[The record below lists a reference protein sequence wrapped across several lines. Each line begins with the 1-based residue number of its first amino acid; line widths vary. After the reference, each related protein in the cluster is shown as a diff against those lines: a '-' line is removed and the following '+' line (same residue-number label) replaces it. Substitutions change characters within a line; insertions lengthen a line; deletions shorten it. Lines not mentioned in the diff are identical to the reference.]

1 MRAPLRLSAALAVV
15 SALLTACSGRAQPGA
30 SDRVLTV
37 SATTAVI
44 ADLVGQVG
52 GERVDVT
59 SIVPHHGDPHSYE
72 PSPGDAVKVA
82 RADLVFSNG
91 LLLEEPGIM
100 KMVHTNT
107 REGTPK
113 VAITETLEKYGGS
126 VIKLKE
132 DLGLDVL
139 WLGWA
144 VEGEVA
150 GEGSQV
156 RTTAVGM
163 TGPGDLHVYLTDTL
177 GHPTSYVDSTD
188 GFDAKDS
195 FTLPPEAHTHVN
207 WSFSEPGTYRLTV
220 EGRTETLDGKTA
232 EIGRGTVTFE
242 VGGSPAGSGSPTSHG
257 SSASSGA
264 STGRTVLDG
273 GHADVALNAEKRQ
286 VYVRVDDPETG
297 ERTHHPAGEVVM
309 SVPDR
314 ARAQVPKGDA
324 FRFLGTPGADVWVL
338 PQAVLG
344 KHVHGDLDPHAW
356 EDVANAEAYVRR
368 VEAELIKADPEG
380 RKVYESN
387 AARYLKRLG
396 ALDQE
401 VAQQLAAIPADRRKL
416 ITTHDAFGYLAKA
429 YAMEVV
435 GFVVPVPSQEPSAAE
450 VRALGA
456 TIREKQV
463 PAVFLEPNL
472 AARADVLR
480 QVARDEGVRV
490 CTIYGDSFDDKIHD
504 YISMMRHN
512 ARELARC
519 LGRSA

>member
-1 MRAPLRLSAALAVV
+1 MRAPLRMSAALVAA
-15 SALLTACSGRAQPGA
+15 SALLTACSGRPQPGA
-30 SDRVLTV
+30 SDSALTV
-37 SATTAVI
+37 SATTAII
-44 ADLVGQVG
+44 ADLVGRVG
-52 GERVDVT
+52 GDRVDVT

-72 PSPGDAVKVA
+72 PSPGDAVGVA

-100 KMVHTNT
+100 KMVHTDT

-113 VAITETLEKYGGS
+113 IAISETLEEYGGS
-126 VIKLKE
+126 VIRLKE

-150 GEGSQV
+150 GEASQV

-177 GHPTSYVDSTD
+177 GHPRSYVDSTD
-188 GFDAKDS
+188 GFDARDS

-207 WSFSEPGTYRLTV
+207 WSFSRPGTYRLTV
-220 EGRTETLDGKTA
+220 EGRTETLDGRTA
-232 EIGRGTVTFE
+232 GIGRGTVTFQ
-242 VGGSPAGSGSPTSHG
+242 VGGPSAAAGSPAPT
-257 SSASSGA
+257 GA
-264 STGRTVLDG
+264 SGGRTVLDG
-273 GHADVALNAEKRQ
+273 GHADVALNAAERQ
-286 VYVRVDDPETG
+286 VYVRVDDPKTG
-297 ERTHHPAGEVVM
+297 KRTRHRADEVVM

-314 ARAQVPKGDA
+314 ARARVPKEDA
-324 FRFLGTPGADVWVL
+324 FRFLGRPGAEVWVL

-368 VEAELIKADPEG
+368 IETELIKADPEG
-380 RKVYESN
+380 RRVYEAN
-387 AARYLKRLG
+387 AARYLRQLG
-396 ALDQE
+396 ELDQE
-401 VAQQLAAIPADRRKL
+401 VARQLAAIPADRREL

-429 YAMEVV
+429 YGMEVV

-450 VRALGA
+450 VRALGD
-456 TIREKQV
+456 TIREKRV

-480 QVARDEGVRV
+480 RVAQDEGVRV
-490 CTIYGDSFDDKIHD
+490 CTLYGDSFDDKIHD
-504 YISMMRHN
+504 YMSMMRHN
-512 ARELARC
+512 ARELVRC
-519 LGRSA
+519 LGRTA